1 MAPELK
7 VLIAFCIKNHVMC
20 ELTFAQKADG
30 SNSFEHIWEML
41 VRSFP
46 GCVTRKLRQK
56 RLVLSGESFGPC

>member
-20 ELTFAQKADG
+20 ELTFAQKADMG

-46 GCVTRKLRQK
+46 GVA
-56 RLVLSGESFGPC
+56 SPGSFGRRGWFCQDCIL